1 MAHQRQESTGVVIK
15 GTNPGEADRLW
26 VFGGFGHGEADHTSE
41 FVFSNGTIIPG
52 PYPFQHGER
61 GFCMV
66 QLDTGDVLTL
76 GGYGKKRVSRY
87 NPTTG
92 TFTPQQDMDNDK
104 KDPACAVFYSN
115 KHGKSLFYLK
125 VQALLLYINVMG
137 PKKQGFWSKINCC
150 QM

>member
-1 MAHQRQESTGVVIK
+1 MAYQRWESTGVVIK
-15 GTNPGEADRLW
+15 GTNPDDADKLW
-26 VFGGFGHGEADHTSE
+26 VFGGFDHGEADHTSE

-52 PYPFQHGER
+52 PYPFPNGER
-61 GFCMV
+61 GYCMV
-66 QLDTGDVLTL
+66 QLDTGDVLIL

-92 TFTPQQDMDNDK
+92 TFTSQQDMDNDK

-125 VQALLLYINVMG
+125 VHCSFILMSVR
-137 PKKQGFWSKINCC
+137 S
-150 QM
+150 